1 MLHTYVEAT
10 LHGVV
15 IVLTTYFVLPKCTFG
30 TGFLYN
36 NYTENIII
44 LIQIVFTPIIRV
56 LLFRERFLKWHDN
69 LIAIVSHIFVY
80 IISIAIMAYLVGQPV
95 VPQFYRIFLS
105 YDCAVLVINT
115 LLFNIALSYILKVV
129 LSKELPKVFIL
140 DNQ

>member
-95 VPQFYRIFLS
+95 VPQFYSIFLS

-129 LSKELPKVFIL
+129 LSKELPKVFSL